1 MTALSLSFDGL
12 LSTLQSSIGTLSD
25 PRKPSNGRI
34 YSLSDAMLGAF
45 GAFYMQSSSFL
56 DYQRHLESREGRNN
70 AESLFGLTQIPSLE
84 QIRNILD
91 QVAATNLF
99 EIFDRIYQALEQQGY
114 LKSFEVLGSTLLV
127 ALDGTEYY
135 SSQSISCP
143 CCSTRTSR
151 KGQLTYSHKAILPVI
166 VSPTQSAVISLSP
179 VFIAPQDG
187 HAKQDCE
194 QAAAKRWIG
203 AHQPMARAR
212 SVTLLGDDLF
222 SRQPMCEDAI
232 SNGFNYIFVCLPESH
247 PTLYDWIAFNDA
259 NGKLKTVKRTV
270 SNGKTDEI
278 WHYRYFNDVP
288 LRAEDPSLSVNWCE
302 LTVTRKSDG
311 QRLYLNSWVTN
322 HPLNGQQVI
331 EVANAGRCRWK
342 TENENH
348 NVLKTK
354 GYHLEHN
361 FGHGKQHLATL
372 LLTLNLLAFLFH
384 TVLGLA
390 DERYQAIRQIRGTR
404 QGFFQDILALTKYL
418 YFDSWNALLEFMLAP
433 ALPKKAMRRRRS
445 SRDTS

>member
-1 MTALSLSFDGL
+1 
-12 LSTLQSSIGTLSD
+12 
-25 PRKPSNGRI
+25 
-34 YSLSDAMLGAF
+34 MLGAF

-56 DYQRHLESREGRNN
+56 DYQRHLDSREGRNN

-99 EIFDRIYQALEQQGY
+99 EIFDRIYQALEHQGY
-114 LKSFEVLGSTLLV
+114 LKSFEVLGSNLLV

-151 KGQLTYSHKAILPVI
+151 KGEVTYSHKAILPVI
-166 VSPTQSAVISLSP
+166 VTPAQSTVISLSP

-194 QAAAKRWIG
+194 QAAAKRWMG

-259 NGKLKTVKRTV
+259 NGKLKTVERTV

-278 WHYRYFNDVP
+278 WHYRYLNDLP
-288 LRAEDPSLSVNWCE
+288 LRAEAPSLSVNWCE
-302 LTVTRKSDG
+302 LTIIRKSDG
-311 QRLYLNSWVTN
+311 QRLYLNSWITH
-322 HPLNGQQVI
+322 HPLNEQRVI
-331 EVANAGRCRWK
+331 EVATAGRCRWK

-354 GYHLEHN
+354 GYNLEHN

-390 DERYQAIRQIRGTR
+390 DERYQAIRQIRETR

-433 ALPKKAMRRRRS
+433 APPKKAMRRRRS